1 MGSLG
6 LTATMAVRSAFA
18 LLCFALLCGLAAS
31 SGFQSETETELRT
44 KNEGEAA
51 GNQVLVA
58 DAVESRVARG
68 SKKGGEKNACKED
81 PKSKKCLRQTRRSK
95 QGAKNNNKPKN
106 RPNKNGGK
114 KKKNRSKKIQKKKSK
129 KGGKSGKGG
138 KRNNNRGRKPRKN
151 PSQKKSAKKAKKAEI
166 KEQKQIAR
174 QENKAKKIAKRLRKQ
189 QARNNE
195 KLGKKASAKASNRN
209 ATVNLTCLTTAIQLL
224 KFQKDNV
231 NNFLSRHTRQ
241 IKQNALTTKK
251 QGKKGEFAEPA
262 ARLIQS
268 GGGNKSNLIC
278 GGSTNSTGAKQLLN
292 LTNLLGCSA
301 AIKTACTPPSG
312 INQTFM
318 TDCYEKSKGFNT
330 TLTGCVSTALKGSD
344 PCSCFTD
351 AKLVGAMTK
360 LKPCKGKDEAKL
372 AAKART
378 TCLTQMRAC
387 NGYVELAGRLQYTCK
402 YTADDLKKTLA
413 QVTANNASVAA
424 AMAKVKALTGVE
436 ASDNSSSSNSSR
448 RARAAHHEEENIAP
462 MDAVQQLMS
471 FQGRHGGKREIR
483 SKRATF
489 TCASMT
495 TAVQTCTTAVSS
507 TPSGSTVISSCTI
520 ETTQTSVTC
529 TDTEKTALQTVSN
542 TLLVAQR
549 IFTAFAVSILSEL
562 SESAGAT
569 PSTSE
574 LETLVNQITT
584 GTSTKAASSRN
595 RNMLRQMVLD
605 KMKN

>member
-1 MGSLG
+1 MG
-6 LTATMAVRSAFA
+6 
-18 LLCFALLCGLAAS
+18 
-31 SGFQSETETELRT
+31 
-44 KNEGEAA
+44 
-51 GNQVLVA
+51 
-58 DAVESRVARG
+58 
-68 SKKGGEKNACKED
+68 
-81 PKSKKCLRQTRRSK
+81 
-95 QGAKNNNKPKN
+95 
-106 RPNKNGGK
+106 
-114 KKKNRSKKIQKKKSK
+114 
-129 KGGKSGKGG
+129 
-138 KRNNNRGRKPRKN
+138 
-151 PSQKKSAKKAKKAEI
+151 
-166 KEQKQIAR
+166 
-174 QENKAKKIAKRLRKQ
+174 
-189 QARNNE
+189 
-195 KLGKKASAKASNRN
+195 
-209 ATVNLTCLTTAIQLL
+209 
-224 KFQKDNV
+224 
-231 NNFLSRHTRQ
+231 
-241 IKQNALTTKK
+241 
-251 QGKKGEFAEPA
+251 
-262 ARLIQS
+262 
-268 GGGNKSNLIC
+268 
-278 GGSTNSTGAKQLLN
+278 
-292 LTNLLGCSA
+292 
-301 AIKTACTPPSG
+301 
-312 INQTFM
+312 
-318 TDCYEKSKGFNT
+318 GFNT

-372 AAKART
+372 AA
-378 TCLTQMRAC
+378 
-387 NGYVELAGRLQYTCK
+387 
-402 YTADDLKKTLA
+402 
-413 QVTANNASVAA
+413 NNASVAA

-436 ASDNSSSSNSSR
+436 ATDNSSSSNSSR

-574 LETLVNQITT
+574 LDTLVNQITT